1 MFFLKMQ
8 KKNVYWNEKRKFD
21 ESIAEKPKLKR
32 QNQPGKGLKALTP
45 KQILSGLPISLAQL
59 KVENNSQKLKNEIR

>member
-45 KQILSGLPISLAQL
+45 KQILSGLPISLA
-59 KVENNSQKLKNEIR
+59 